1 MYFGLVFLF
10 CFELVYLNDLNHIQK
25 IGKLVINLKYFV
37 VVLLHRIEFL
47 VFRTFDPLDCVV

>member
-10 CFELVYLNDLNHIQK
+10 CFELVYLNDLNHIHK

-37 VVLLHRIEFL
+37 VILLHS
-47 VFRTFDPLDCVV
+47 FRR